1 MIKIHFDFVD
11 GTEVSYSEGLD
22 LKDNF
27 NTNCLDFFCWDKDV
41 DDVLVVDKKGNV
53 LSRNT
58 LLVNN
63 TYTNKQIRKNHNIQ
77 KMLKAGSF
85 NWQNK
90 K

>member
-11 GTEVSYSEGLD
+11 GTEVSYSEGLK

-41 DDVLVVDKKGNV
+41 DDVLVVDKNGNV

-58 LLVNN
+58 LLVKN
-63 TYTNKQIRKNHNIQ
+63 TYTEKQIRKTHNIQ

-85 NWQNK
+85 KWQK
-90 K
+90 